1 MNIPIRL
8 PKGLTQWGGKI
19 LLKLKGSKPE
29 ICVISGILLAG
40 AAVVI
45 SGVNTWKNKETL
57 QNDIQEIK
65 TNKELVKTE
74 CDDAEVVK
82 ERKANLVKS
91 RVTFGKHIVKTYW
104 LPTALIFSSG
114 GLSWRG
120 RTILR
125 KELSA
130 MTAVAATL
138 SESYTR
144 LYNKVKE
151 EFGEEKAQ
159 ELAYGTKTSTFI
171 DGETG
176 ETIQKMMIDK
186 KHLLSPYA
194 VYFDPGEWDE
204 ETQQWIW
211 KNYEWKENK
220 LLNIVKIQTAQ
231 NRWNN
236 MLRLRGWVFWGEV
249 ADDLGLKPD
258 PNWYRTGWI
267 DDGSGKKYIELGV
280 LESPYQLEINKRF
293 MDERDSFNV
302 ALIDPNVDG
311 CIDMVFD
318 NIEKFDYRC
327 GKRAMKKK
335 RVPSEKEMFGEDFAR
350 KLGEAR

>member
-1 MNIPIRL
+1 MKLPVRL
-8 PKGLTQWGGKI
+8 PKGLTRLGGKI
-19 LLKLKGSKPE
+19 LLKIRTNKPE
-29 ICVISGILLAG
+29 ICVVGGIILGA
-40 AAVVI
+40 AAVVM

-65 TNKELVKTE
+65 TNKELVKAE
-74 CDDAEVVK
+74 CEDKDIVK

-91 RVTFGKHIVKTYW
+91 RISFGKHVVGAYW
-104 LPTALIFSSG
+104 LPTVLIFSSG
-114 GLSWRG
+114 GLSWHG

-125 KELSA
+125 RELSA

-138 SESYTR
+138 YESYKR

-159 ELAYGTKTSTFI
+159 ELAYGTKTANFI

-176 ETIQKMMIDK
+176 EVMQKMMVDK
-186 KHLLSPYA
+186 KHMISPYA

-204 ETQQWIW
+204 DTQRWLW
-211 KNYEWKENK
+211 KNYVWQPTKIY
-220 LLNIVKIQTAQ
+220 NILKIRNVQ
-231 NRWNN
+231 NTWNEI
-236 MLRLRGWVFWGEV
+236 LRARGWVLWGEV
-249 ADDLGLKPD
+249 AEELGFKPD

-267 DDGSGKKYIELGV
+267 DDGSGKKFIELGV
-280 LESPYQLEINKRF
+280 LDGPYQLEINKRF
-293 MDERDSFNV
+293 MDEHDSLNV

-318 NIEKFDYRC
+318 NIETFDYRC
-327 GKRAMKKK
+327 GKRAKKQK
-335 RVPSEKEMFGEDFAR
+335 RIPTEKEMFGDDFAN
-350 KLGEAR
+350 KLGKAR